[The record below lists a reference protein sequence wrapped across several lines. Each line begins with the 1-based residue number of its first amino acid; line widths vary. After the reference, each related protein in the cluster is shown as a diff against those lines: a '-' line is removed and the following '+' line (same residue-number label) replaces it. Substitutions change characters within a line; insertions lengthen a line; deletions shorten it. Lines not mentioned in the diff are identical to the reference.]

1 LSAKSPQGWSTI
13 FQSLDGSPGLRVKVA
28 DFGVKFRLAQDLR
41 SSAFEGDSAAS
52 DSYYVLLKV
61 SILYSAVEALER
73 IIGKEVVSFPD
84 WPTASQLRE
93 TEAWRPFLNK
103 LEQVVDSKN
112 LKESISNLGADARHD
127 DLRPLIQAIRHGFFH
142 PGLTA
147 ENSTLTAQPKLR
159 QLLLKTCDSIS
170 TMLDEIFGEWTQSL
184 NMLGA
189 YARSDIEAFYE
200 KELSQIQWNALRE
213 EVERGVNAGTDS
225 SYKAGIERVML
236 ELEKSNALLVGGV
249 YTKESVEGYYV
260 LNGPLEKDLTD
271 QEWKALVLWCQDLE
285 EGQDLEDRLLEG
297 IENLESIAPISELI
311 ENAWREE
318 HGNPYP
324 FDKDGNNTQ
333 END

>member
-1 LSAKSPQGWSTI
+1 LSAKSPRGWSTI
-13 FQSLDGSPGLRVKVA
+13 FQSLDGNPDLRVKVA
-28 DFGVKFRLAQDLR
+28 NFGVKFRLAQDLR

-61 SILYSAVEALER
+61 SILYSAVEALEH
-73 IIGKEVVSFPD
+73 IVGKEVVSFPD

-112 LKESISNLGADARHD
+112 LKESISNLGSDARQD
-127 DLRPLIQAIRHGFFH
+127 DLKPLIQAIRHGFFH

-159 QLLLKTCDSIS
+159 QLLLQTCDSIS

-184 NMLGA
+184 NMVGA

-200 KELSQIQWNALRE
+200 RKLSQIQWNALRE
-213 EVERGVNAGTDS
+213 EVDRGVNAGTDA

-236 ELEKSNALLVGGV
+236 ELE
-249 YTKESVEGYYV
+249 
-260 LNGPLEKDLTD
+260 
-271 QEWKALVLWCQDLE
+271 
-285 EGQDLEDRLLEG
+285 
-297 IENLESIAPISELI
+297 ELRPT
-311 ENAWREE
+311 E
-318 HGNPYP
+318 
-324 FDKDGNNTQ
+324 
-333 END
+333 